1 MLYGAFLGD
10 MIGVPF
16 EFLPCTIRNFPIF
29 TPYTRYSDDSVMTM
43 AIAEAMIMTHGYSE
57 EDALPVIVEQMQKY
71 GKKYPGA
78 GYGAGFGGWIYQKD
92 PKPYG
97 SWGNGSA
104 MRVSSVGWFYDTLE
118 ETEERAKWTAEVTH
132 NHPEGI
138 KGAQATASAIFLAR
152 TGHSKK
158 EIKDYIEKKYG
169 YDLSRT
175 CKQIKQRGYGF
186 NESCQKTVPESII
199 CFLEGKDFE
208 DVIRNAV
215 FLNGDADTMACI
227 AGAIAEAF
235 FGGVPEGWITEC
247 TSRLPQDFLDT
258 IKRSEDYVAHKSQIV
273 PPAPKSTKVPK
284 FLLKHFGG
292 TSQ

>member
-43 AIAEAMIMTHGYSE
+43 AVAEAMIMTHGYSE

-158 EIKDYIEKKYG
+158 EIKEYSPLIKSVVKKPYMTAYRPLSKKFGFIENLVLKYF
-169 YDLSRT
+169 DSS
-175 CKQIKQRGYGF
+175 GYGQLI
-186 NESCQKTVPESII
+186 EVE
-199 CFLEGKDFE
+199 FE
-208 DVIRNAV
+208 
-215 FLNGDADTMACI
+215 
-227 AGAIAEAF
+227 
-235 FGGVPEGWITEC
+235 
-247 TSRLPQDFLDT
+247 
-258 IKRSEDYVAHKSQIV
+258 
-273 PPAPKSTKVPK
+273 
-284 FLLKHFGG
+284 
-292 TSQ
+292 